1 MKKFGYLPSGA
12 PNSEA
17 LHTEESIT
25 DAVKQMQMFG
35 GLHPSGVLDAD
46 TLKVGW
52 RLGDMVDNY
61 ISAAD
66 QSQMWQQ
73 R

>member
-1 MKKFGYLPSGA
+1 MKKFGYLPSGS

-25 DAVKQMQMFG
+25 EAIKQMQMFG

-46 TLKVGW
+46 TLKVGH
-52 RLGDMVDNY
+52 GDPDTGLM
-61 ISAAD
+61 IIL
-66 QSQMWQQ
+66 
-73 R
+73 